1 MAFSEQKGYSSLQD
15 TNMIRNIESKSI
27 LSLFI
32 FICCFIFVNYMTVT
46 CFKKYFKY
54 PQGVNLI
61 IKNETGE
68 ITPEYTVC
76 ALDEYDQSI
85 LQLCNITL

>member
-1 MAFSEQKGYSSLQD
+1 MAFLEQKGHSSLKAS
-15 TNMIRNIESKSI
+15 NMIRSIDSKSI

-46 CFKKYFKY
+46 CFNKYFTY

-68 ITPEYTVC
+68 ITPEYTIC
-76 ALDEYDQSI
+76 ALDEYDHSI
-85 LQLCNITL
+85 LQLCNITM

>member
-1 MAFSEQKGYSSLQD
+1 MAFVEQKGHSSLKA
-15 TNMIRNIESKSI
+15 TNMIRSIDSKSI

-46 CFKKYFKY
+46 CFNKYFTY
-54 PQGVNLI
+54 PPGVNLI
-61 IKNETGE
+61 ITNETGE

-76 ALDEYDQSI
+76 ALDEYDHSI
-85 LQLCNITL
+85 LQLCNITM